1 MSDFG
6 LLTTGFV
13 RKRLSDIKL
22 EIEASLREKFG
33 QGINLQAESVF
44 GQLTGIAAE
53 RESLI
58 WEKMEAVYNSQ
69 YPDTASGTSLD
80 KVVAL
85 NGIERLPAAPSKID
99 ALMQIFF
106 GTPGTVIT
114 AGSVVSVDGNPSAK
128 FEVDFDVTLVAGVD
142 EVQDLDFS
150 LVPTAGSFKLQH
162 DLNETAAI
170 AFNATALDVQNAL
183 NALSSLSGVTV
194 TGNFTAG
201 FTITFAGADGKQNQ
215 STLVVTNNTL
225 VSGIT
230 AVTTTVVTTVAGSP
244 QGVTSMTAQEDGPTS
259 AVKGTLTV
267 IETPIA
273 GWTSTKNIKD
283 ADIGRLEETDAELR
297 LRRQERLIIANG
309 GTVEAIRARL
319 LEIQEVTDVL
329 IFENTTMITDLDG
342 RPPKSYEAVVNGG
355 DDQEITDMIWLTKP
369 AGISTYGNQTGM
381 TTDSMGFTQT
391 VKWSRP
397 TAIPIYLEVDVY
409 TNSSFPSGGAAL
421 VKNTLLEFGAAL
433 GMGDDIIVIPHLVAS
448 LDSIPGIEDLVV
460 RIGTSP
466 GPTLDNNIVIA
477 VDEIASFSEANTTV
491 AVF

>member
-1 MSDFG
+1 MSFG

-13 RKRLSDIKL
+13 RKRLADIKS

-44 GQLTGIAAE
+44 GQLVGIASE

-58 WEKMEAVYNSQ
+58 WEQMEAVYNSQ

-85 NGIERLPAAPSKID
+85 NGIERLAAAPSHVDTNKQ
-99 ALMQIFF
+99 LFF

-114 AGSVVSVDGNPSAK
+114 AGSIVSVDGNPSAK

-142 EVQDLDFS
+142 EIQDLDFS
-150 LVPTAGSFKLQH
+150 LVPTAGTFKLQH
-162 DLNETAAI
+162 ELNETSAI

-194 TGNFTAG
+194 TGNFTSG
-201 FTITFAGADGKQNQ
+201 FTITFAGADGKQDQ
-215 STLVVTNNTL
+215 PLLVVTNNTL

-230 AVTTTVVTTVAGSP
+230 AVTTTMVTTTAGVP
-244 QGVTSMTAQEDGPTS
+244 QGTGSMTAIDDGPTS
-259 AVKGTLTV
+259 AIKGTLTV

-273 GWTSTKNIKD
+273 GWSSTKNIED

-297 LRRQERLIIANG
+297 LRRQERLVIANG

-319 LEIQEVTDVL
+319 LEIEEVTDVL

-355 DDQEITDMIWLTKP
+355 EDQEITDMIWLTKP
-369 AGISTYGNQTGM
+369 AGIATFGNQTGT
-381 TTDSMGFTQT
+381 TTDSQGFTQT
-391 VKWSRP
+391 VYWSRP
-397 TAIPIYLEVDVY
+397 TPIPIYLEVDVY
-409 TNSSFPSGGAAL
+409 VNSDFPSGGAAL
-421 VKNTLLEFGAAL
+421 VKNALLEFGASL
-433 GMGDDIIVIPHLVAS
+433 GMGDDVIVIPQLVCS
-448 LDSIPGIEDLVV
+448 LESIPGIEDVVV
-460 RIGTSP
+460 RIGTAP
-466 GPTLDNNIVIA
+466 APTLDNNIPIA
-477 VDEIASFSEANTTV
+477 VDEIASFSEVNTTV
-491 AVF
+491 TVI